1 MLKPDNEQ
9 HNEKGF
15 TILITRT
22 ASADWEGSLK
32 DGKGRMKVG
41 SGAFDGPY
49 TFASRFENGKGTNPE
64 ELLGAAHAGCF
75 SMALSLGLVKAGFV
89 PQRLSTTATVHLD
102 TENLRI
108 SAIDL
113 DTKAHV
119 PGINEQQF
127 LEQAELAK
135 TNCIISQALRG
146 TEIRLQA
153 RLVEVAK

>member
-1 MLKPDNEQ
+1 ML
-9 HNEKGF
+9 
-15 TILITRT
+15 TRT
-22 ASADWEGSLK
+22 ADAVWEGNLK
-32 DGKGRMKVG
+32 DGKGTMNVG

-75 SMALSLGLVKAGFV
+75 SMALSLGLVKAGFA
-89 PQRLSTTATVHLD
+89 PQRINTRATVHLD

-113 DTKAHV
+113 DTKAQV
-119 PGINEQQF
+119 PRINEKEF
-127 LEQAELAK
+127 LAQAELAK
-135 TNCIISQALRG
+135 NNCIVSQALKG

-153 RLVEVAK
+153 RLVETAT

>member
-1 MLKPDNEQ
+1 ML
-9 HNEKGF
+9 
-15 TILITRT
+15 TRT
-22 ASADWEGSLK
+22 ADAVWEGNLK
-32 DGKGRMKVG
+32 DGKGTMNVG

-49 TFASRFENGKGTNPE
+49 TFASRFENDKGTNPE

-75 SMALSLGLVKAGFV
+75 SMALSLGLVKAGFA
-89 PQRLSTTATVHLD
+89 PQRINTTATVHLD

-113 DTKAHV
+113 DTRAQV
-119 PGINEQQF
+119 PGINEEEF

-135 TNCIISQALRG
+135 NNCIVSQALKG

-153 RLVEVAK
+153 RLAEAAR

>member
-1 MLKPDNEQ
+1 M
-9 HNEKGF
+9 
-15 TILITRT
+15 ITRT
-22 ASADWEGSLK
+22 ATAAWEGNLK
-32 DGKGRMKVG
+32 DGKGNMKVG
-41 SGAFDGPY
+41 SGVFDGPF

-75 SMALSLGLVKAGFV
+75 SMALSLGLVKAGFA
-89 PQRLSTTATVHLD
+89 PRRIDTTATVHLD

-113 DTKAHV
+113 DTKAEV

-135 TNCIISQALRG
+135 TNCIVSQALRG

-153 RLVEVAK
+153 RLGEAAR

>member
-1 MLKPDNEQ
+1 ML
-9 HNEKGF
+9 
-15 TILITRT
+15 TRT
-22 ASADWEGSLK
+22 ADAVWEGNLK
-32 DGKGRMKVG
+32 DGKGAMKLG

-49 TFASRFENGKGTNPE
+49 TFASRFESGKGTNPE

-75 SMALSLGLVKAGFV
+75 SMALSLGLVKAGFA
-89 PQRLSTTATVHLD
+89 PQRINTTATVHLD

-113 DTKAHV
+113 DTKATV
-119 PGINEQQF
+119 PRINEQQF

-135 TNCIISQALRG
+135 ANCIISQALRG

-153 RLVEVAK
+153 RLMEAAR

>member
-1 MLKPDNEQ
+1 ML
-9 HNEKGF
+9 
-15 TILITRT
+15 TRT
-22 ASADWEGSLK
+22 ADAVWEGNLK
-32 DGKGRMKVG
+32 DGKGTMNVG

-75 SMALSLGLVKAGFV
+75 SMALSLGLVKAGFT
-89 PQRLSTTATVHLD
+89 PQRITTRATVHLD

-108 SAIDL
+108 SSIDL
-113 DTKAHV
+113 DTNAQV
-119 PGINEQQF
+119 PGINEEDF

-135 TNCIISQALRG
+135 DNCIVSQALKG

-153 RLVEVAK
+153 RLAQTAR

>member
-1 MLKPDNEQ
+1 ML
-9 HNEKGF
+9 
-15 TILITRT
+15 TRT
-22 ASADWEGSLK
+22 ADAVWQGNLK
-32 DGKGRMKVG
+32 DGKGTMNVG

-75 SMALSLGLVKAGFV
+75 SMALSLGLVKAGFA
-89 PQRLSTTATVHLD
+89 PQRINTRATVHLD

-113 DTKAHV
+113 DTKAQV
-119 PGINEQQF
+119 PGINEEEF

-135 TNCIISQALRG
+135 NNCIVSQALKG

-153 RLVEVAK
+153 TLAKTAR

>member
-1 MLKPDNEQ
+1 ML
-9 HNEKGF
+9 
-15 TILITRT
+15 TRT
-22 ASADWEGSLK
+22 ADAVLEGNLK
-32 DGKGRMKVG
+32 DGKGTMNVG

-75 SMALSLGLVKAGFV
+75 SMALSLGLVKAGFA
-89 PQRLSTTATVHLD
+89 PQRINTRATVHLD

-113 DTKAHV
+113 DTKAQV
-119 PGINEQQF
+119 PGINEEEF

-135 TNCIISQALRG
+135 NNCIVSQALKG

-153 RLVEVAK
+153 TLAETAR

>member
-1 MLKPDNEQ
+1 ML
-9 HNEKGF
+9 
-15 TILITRT
+15 TRT
-22 ASADWEGSLK
+22 ADAVWEGNLK
-32 DGKGRMKVG
+32 DGKGTMNVG

-75 SMALSLGLVKAGFV
+75 SMALSLGLVKAGFA
-89 PQRLSTTATVHLD
+89 PQRINTRATVHLD

-113 DTKAHV
+113 DTKAQI
-119 PGINEQQF
+119 PGIDEEEF

-135 TNCIISQALRG
+135 NNCIVSQALKG

-153 RLVEVAK
+153 TLAETAR

>member
-1 MLKPDNEQ
+1 MIML
-9 HNEKGF
+9 
-15 TILITRT
+15 TRT
-22 ASADWEGSLK
+22 ADAVWEGNLK
-32 DGKGRMKVG
+32 DGKGTMNVG

-75 SMALSLGLVKAGFV
+75 SMALSLGLVKAGFA
-89 PQRLSTTATVHLD
+89 PQRINTRATVHLD

-113 DTKAHV
+113 DTKAQV
-119 PGINEQQF
+119 PGINEEEF

-135 TNCIISQALRG
+135 NNCIVSQALKG

-153 RLVEVAK
+153 TLAKTAR

>member
-1 MLKPDNEQ
+1 ML
-9 HNEKGF
+9 
-15 TILITRT
+15 TRT
-22 ASADWEGSLK
+22 ADAVWEGNLK
-32 DGKGRMKVG
+32 DGKGTMNVG

-75 SMALSLGLVKAGFV
+75 SMALSLGLVKAGFA
-89 PQRLSTTATVHLD
+89 PQRINTRATVHLD

-113 DTKAHV
+113 DTKAQV
-119 PGINEQQF
+119 PGINEEEF

-135 TNCIISQALRG
+135 NNCIVSQALKG

-153 RLVEVAK
+153 TLAETAR

>member
-1 MLKPDNEQ
+1 ML
-9 HNEKGF
+9 
-15 TILITRT
+15 TRT
-22 ASADWEGSLK
+22 AGAVWEGSLK
-32 DGKGRMKVG
+32 DGKGTMNVG

-49 TFASRFENGKGTNPE
+49 TFASRFEDGKLTNPE

-75 SMALSLGLVKAGFV
+75 SMALSFGLVKAGFA
-89 PQRLSTTATVHLD
+89 PQRINTTAIVHLD

-113 DTKAHV
+113 DTKAQV
-119 PGINEQQF
+119 PRINEEEF

-135 TNCIISQALRG
+135 NNCIVSQALKG

-153 RLVEVAK
+153 RLVQTAG

>member
-1 MLKPDNEQ
+1 ML
-9 HNEKGF
+9 
-15 TILITRT
+15 TRT
-22 ASADWEGSLK
+22 ADAVWEGNLK
-32 DGKGRMKVG
+32 DGKGTMNVG

-49 TFASRFENGKGTNPE
+49 TFASRFEYGKGTNPE

-75 SMALSLGLVKAGFV
+75 SMALSLGLVKAGFA
-89 PQRLSTTATVHLD
+89 PQRINTRATVHLD

-113 DTKAHV
+113 DTKAQV
-119 PGINEQQF
+119 PGINEEDF

-135 TNCIISQALRG
+135 NNCIVSQALKG

-153 RLVEVAK
+153 TLAETAR

>member
-1 MLKPDNEQ
+1 ML
-9 HNEKGF
+9 
-15 TILITRT
+15 TRT
-22 ASADWEGSLK
+22 ADAVWEGNLK
-32 DGKGRMKVG
+32 DGKGTMNVG

-75 SMALSLGLVKAGFV
+75 SMALSLGLVKAGFA
-89 PQRLSTTATVHLD
+89 PQRINTRATVHLD

-113 DTKAHV
+113 DTKAQV
-119 PGINEQQF
+119 PGINEEEF

-135 TNCIISQALRG
+135 NNCIVSQALKG

-153 RLVEVAK
+153 TLAKTAR